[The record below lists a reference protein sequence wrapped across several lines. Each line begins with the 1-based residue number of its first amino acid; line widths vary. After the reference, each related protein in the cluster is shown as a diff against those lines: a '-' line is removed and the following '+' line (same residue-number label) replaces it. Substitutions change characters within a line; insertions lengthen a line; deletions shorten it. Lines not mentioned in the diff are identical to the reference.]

1 MFQMENSN
9 TESTLGV
16 SIGHLEPISVEPPV
30 EKLVRGDLIA
40 VNNDYSIEDLEV
52 FAHGRN
58 RARGL
63 LKTPSFEDFK
73 SFVLDSNPHKYE
85 DELVVPNPAPVF
97 VDHKN
102 VSATAILNFS
112 LKGFSQGHC
121 DHKALLQLEPTVVWS
136 KLNALKDRKLSQR
149 DFAVF
154 LEDWVSVLEITDA
167 VGNVIGGAQ
176 ALAAVRNMKIDAT
189 VSADHSV
196 GNMSESR
203 SRFDQV
209 EARSK
214 EEFTPAYF
222 KIRDSAYFGLDERLI
237 VLRLVINTNDYKPFF
252 SIHIV
257 KEELLL
263 DEIIQDFKA
272 KVIELLPDN
281 PVRIG
286 TFTA

>member
-1 MFQMENSN
+1 MEN
-9 TESTLGV
+9 TEANAIATLANPA
-16 SIGHLEPISVEPPV
+16 LE
-30 EKLVRGDLIA
+30 LVRGDLAAIHENYN
-40 VNNDYSIEDLEV
+40 VRDLEE
-52 FAHGRN
+52 FQAGRN
-58 RARGL
+58 RARGV

-73 SFVLDSNPHKYE
+73 SFVLANSPVS
-85 DELVVPNPAPVF
+85 DEEENIRTLPTPAPVF

-102 VSATAILNFS
+102 VSATAILNFINT
-112 LKGFSQGHC
+112 GFDQGHC
-121 DHKALLQLEPTVVWS
+121 DYKALLQLEPTVIWS

-167 VGNVIGGAQ
+167 AGNVIGGAQ
-176 ALAAVRNMKIDAT
+176 ALAAIRNMKID
-189 VSADHSV
+189 SSSSSDHSV
-196 GNMSESR
+196 GNLAESR

-237 VLRLVINTNDYKPFF
+237 VLRLIINTNDEKPVF
-252 SIHIV
+252 SVQIV
-257 KEELLL
+257 KEELIQ
-263 DEIIQDFKA
+263 DEIIQEFKA
-272 KVIELLPDN
+272 KVIELLPEN

>member
-1 MFQMENSN
+1 MEN
-9 TESTLGV
+9 TEAQAIATL
-16 SIGHLEPISVEPPV
+16 SKPV
-30 EKLVRGDLIA
+30 DSLGRGDLVAIHE
-40 VNNDYSIEDLEV
+40 DYKIHDLEQ
-52 FAHGRN
+52 FQNGRD

-73 SFVLDSNPHKYE
+73 SYVLSAEPQHNE
-85 DELVVPNPAPVF
+85 DGAITLTGAPVF

-102 VSATAILNFS
+102 VSATAVLNFAA
-112 LKGFSQGHC
+112 KGFSQGHC

-167 VGNVIGGAQ
+167 DGNVIGGAQ
-176 ALAAVRNMKIDAT
+176 ALAAVRNMKIDST
-189 VSADHSV
+189 VSSDHSV
-196 GNMSESR
+196 GNLSESR
-203 SRFDQV
+203 SRFEQV

-214 EEFTPAYF
+214 EDFTPAYF
-222 KIRDSAYFGLDERLI
+222 KIRNSAYFGLDERLI
-237 VLRLVINTNDYKPFF
+237 VLRLIVNTNEDKPTF
-252 SIHIV
+252 SIQIV

-272 KVIELLPDN
+272 KVIELLPEN

-286 TFTA
+286 TFAA

>member
-73 SFVLDSNPHKYE
+73 SFVLDSNPHKHD

-102 VSATAILNFS
+102 VSATAILNFA

-121 DHKALLQLEPTVVWS
+121 DHKAILQLEPTVVWS

-167 VGNVIGGAQ
+167 TGNVIGGA
-176 ALAAVRNMKIDAT
+176 
-189 VSADHSV
+189 
-196 GNMSESR
+196 
-203 SRFDQV
+203 
-209 EARSK
+209 
-214 EEFTPAYF
+214 
-222 KIRDSAYFGLDERLI
+222 
-237 VLRLVINTNDYKPFF
+237 
-252 SIHIV
+252 
-257 KEELLL
+257 
-263 DEIIQDFKA
+263 
-272 KVIELLPDN
+272 
-281 PVRIG
+281 
-286 TFTA
+286 

>member
-1 MFQMENSN
+1 MEN
-9 TESTLGV
+9 TEAKAIATLGNPATD
-16 SIGHLEPISVEPPV
+16 LT
-30 EKLVRGDLIA
+30 RGGLIA
-40 VNNDYSIEDLEV
+40 LNNDYTVNDLEE
-52 FAHGRN
+52 FQNGRN

-73 SFVLDSNPHKYE
+73 SYVLNCASTLAE
-85 DELVVPNPAPVF
+85 DESLKVQLLAPVF

-102 VSATAILNFS
+102 VSATAILNFVEN
-112 LKGFSQGHC
+112 GFSQGHC

-136 KLNALKDRKLSQR
+136 KLNTLKDRKLSQR

-167 VGNVIGGAQ
+167 DGNVIGGAQ
-176 ALAAVRNMKIDAT
+176 ALAAVRNMKIDST
-189 VSADHSV
+189 VSSDHSV
-196 GNMSESR
+196 GNLSESR
-203 SRFDQV
+203 SRFEQV

-214 EEFTPAYF
+214 EDFTPAYF
-222 KIRDSAYFGLDERLI
+222 KIRNSAYFGLDERLI
-237 VLRLVINTNDYKPFF
+237 VLRLIVNTNEDKPTF
-252 SIHIV
+252 SIQIV

-272 KVIELLPDN
+272 KVIELLPEN

-286 TFTA
+286 TFAA

>member
-1 MFQMENSN
+1 MENTN
-9 TESTLGV
+9 TESTVGV

-73 SFVLDSNPHKYE
+73 SFVLDSNPHKNE

-102 VSATAILNFS
+102 VSATAILNFA
-112 LKGFSQGHC
+112 LHGFAQGHC

-167 VGNVIGGAQ
+167 AGNVIGGAQ

-237 VLRLVINTNDYKPFF
+237 VLRLVINTNDDKPVF
-252 SIHIV
+252 SIQIV

>member
-1 MFQMENSN
+1 MFQMEN
-9 TESTLGV
+9 TEANAIAALANPA
-16 SIGHLEPISVEPPV
+16 LE
-30 EKLVRGDLIA
+30 LNRGDLAAIHQ
-40 VNNDYSIEDLEV
+40 DYNVADLEQ
-52 FAHGRN
+52 FQEGRN

-73 SFVLDSNPHKYE
+73 SYVLSAEPKHNE
-85 DELVVPNPAPVF
+85 DGAITLLGAPVF

-102 VSATAILNFS
+102 VSATAILNFA

-167 VGNVIGGAQ
+167 TGNVIGGAQ

-237 VLRLVINTNDYKPFF
+237 VLRLVINTNDDKPVF
-252 SIHIV
+252 SIQIV

>member
-1 MFQMENSN
+1 MEN
-9 TESTLGV
+9 TEAKAIATLGNPATD
-16 SIGHLEPISVEPPV
+16 LT
-30 EKLVRGDLIA
+30 RGGLIA
-40 VNNDYSIEDLEV
+40 LNNDYTVNDLEE
-52 FAHGRN
+52 FQNGRN

-73 SFVLDSNPHKYE
+73 SYVLSVEPQCNE
-85 DELVVPNPAPVF
+85 DGAITLTGAPVF

-102 VSATAILNFS
+102 VSATAILNFME
-112 LKGFSQGHC
+112 KGFSQGHC
-121 DHKALLQLEPTVVWS
+121 DHTALLQLEPTVVWS

-167 VGNVIGGAQ
+167 DGNVIGGAQ
-176 ALAAVRNMKIDAT
+176 ALAAVRNMKIDST
-189 VSADHSV
+189 VSSDHSV
-196 GNMSESR
+196 GNLSESR
-203 SRFDQV
+203 SRFEQV

-214 EEFTPAYF
+214 EDFTPAYF
-222 KIRDSAYFGLDERLI
+222 KIRNSAYFGLDERLI
-237 VLRLVINTNDYKPFF
+237 VLRLIVNTNEDKPTF
-252 SIHIV
+252 SIQIV

-272 KVIELLPDN
+272 KVIELLPEN

-286 TFTA
+286 TFAA

>member
-1 MFQMENSN
+1 MFQMEN
-9 TESTLGV
+9 TEANAIAVLAN
-16 SIGHLEPISVEPPV
+16 PV
-30 EKLVRGDLIA
+30 KDVVRGDLVA
-40 VNNDYSIEDLEV
+40 VHEDYKIQDLEI
-52 FAHGRN
+52 FQGGRE
-58 RARGL
+58 RARGV
-63 LKTPSFEDFK
+63 LKTPTMADFK
-73 SFVLDSNPHKYE
+73 SFVIDGQFG
-85 DELVVPNPAPVF
+85 DAPVF

-102 VSATAILNFS
+102 VTATCILNYS
-112 LKGFSQGHC
+112 DGVYEQGHC

-167 VGNVIGGAQ
+167 AGNVIGGAQ

-237 VLRLVINTNDYKPFF
+237 VLRLVINTNNDKPVF
-252 SIHIV
+252 SIQIV

>member
-1 MFQMENSN
+1 MFQMEN
-9 TESTLGV
+9 TEANAIAVLAN
-16 SIGHLEPISVEPPV
+16 PV
-30 EKLVRGDLIA
+30 KDVMRGDLVA
-40 VNNDYSIEDLEV
+40 VHEDYKIQDLEI
-52 FAHGRN
+52 FQGGRE
-58 RARGL
+58 RARGV
-63 LKTPSFEDFK
+63 LKTPTMADFK
-73 SFVLDSNPHKYE
+73 SFVIDGQLGN
-85 DELVVPNPAPVF
+85 APVF

-102 VSATAILNFS
+102 VTATCILNYTDHVYA
-112 LKGFSQGHC
+112 QGHC

-167 VGNVIGGAQ
+167 AGNVIGGAQ

-237 VLRLVINTNDYKPFF
+237 VLRLVINTNDDKPVF
-252 SIHIV
+252 SIQIV

-281 PVRIG
+281 PVSYWNIHSLILDIKKP
-286 TFTA
+286 

>member
-1 MFQMENSN
+1 M
-9 TESTLGV
+9 
-16 SIGHLEPISVEPPV
+16 
-30 EKLVRGDLIA
+30 VRGDLIA
-40 VNNDYSIEDLEV
+40 VNNDYIIEDLEV

-73 SFVLDSNPHKYE
+73 SFVLDSNPHKHD

-121 DHKALLQLEPTVVWS
+121 DHKAILQLEPTVVWS

-167 VGNVIGGAQ
+167 AGNVIGGAQ

-237 VLRLVINTNDYKPFF
+237 VLRLVINTNDDKPAF
-252 SIHIV
+252 SIQIV